1 MFAIRTTPP
10 ELSVPSFPTRD
21 CVAAILPGQDA
32 ISNFQFQKD
41 KELIYVLLFA
51 GKNCQF
57 PASSFCMIDGAAQ
70 PLLMLPNSL
79 SGQLS

>member
-10 ELSVPSFPTRD
+10 ELSVPSFPTSD

-51 GKNCQF
+51 VRIASF
-57 PASSFCMIDGAAQ
+57 PH
-70 PLLMLPNSL
+70 LPFA
-79 SGQLS
+79 